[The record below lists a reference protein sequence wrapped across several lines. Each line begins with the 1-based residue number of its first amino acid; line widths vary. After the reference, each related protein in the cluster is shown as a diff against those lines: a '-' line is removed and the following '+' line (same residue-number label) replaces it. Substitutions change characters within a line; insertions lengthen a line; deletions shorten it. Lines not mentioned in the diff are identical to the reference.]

1 MREDTVFPPLLG
13 FLTEIESNALF
24 FFFYFLRTEVKG
36 TLSPSNSIR
45 FSDQIRILYSIIRHN
60 GEQKAKSFP
69 GFLESIS
76 YSVLDWNICY
86 VSNYVFF

>member
-1 MREDTVFPPLLG
+1 MREDTFFPSLLG
-13 FLTEIESNALF
+13 FLTEIESNALFFF

-36 TLSPSNSIR
+36 TLSPSNSIW
-45 FSDQIRILYSIIRHN
+45 FSDQIHILYSTIRHN
-60 GEQKAKSFP
+60 GEKKAKSFP

-86 VSNYVFF
+86 V